1 MNSIWKYELKVADEQ
16 LVEMPAGSLLLDVQ
30 VQNGVP
36 CVWARVDPQQPKV
49 KRKLVTYGTGH
60 PVPDTTGDHVGSYQ
74 LQGGALIFHVFTVI
88 TC

>member
-1 MNSIWKYELKVADEQ
+1 LNSIWKFELKVADEQ

-36 CVWARVDPQQPKV
+36 CVWARVDPEQPKV
-49 KRKLVTYGTGH
+49 QRKLITHGTGH

-74 LQGGALIFHVFTVI
+74 LQGGSLVFHVFEAA
-88 TC
+88 